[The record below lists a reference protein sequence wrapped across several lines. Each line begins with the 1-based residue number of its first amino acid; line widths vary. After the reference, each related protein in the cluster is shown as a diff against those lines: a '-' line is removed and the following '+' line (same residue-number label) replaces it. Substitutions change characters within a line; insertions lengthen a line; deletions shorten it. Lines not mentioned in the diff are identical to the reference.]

1 MSELDYIDKAKLI
14 VETAL
19 ERNAQD
25 PVVLEIRELTSFAD
39 AFVLLTGG
47 SDRQVRAIADQ
58 IEKKLKEVGS
68 PPLGIEGLRQGRWVL
83 LDCNEVVVH
92 VFEAEVREL
101 YALERLW
108 SDAPVLDLELP
119 TAPATIDTSGDPEGE
134 PTTDPAQEPNPSR

>member
-1 MSELDYIDKAKLI
+1 VSELDYIDKAKLI

-25 PVVLEIRELTSFAD
+25 PVVLEVRELTSFAD
-39 AFVLLTGG
+39 AFVLLSGG

-68 PPLGIEGLRQGRWVL
+68 PPIGIEGLRQARWVL

-92 VFEAEVREL
+92 VFEPEAREL

-108 SDAPVLDLELP
+108 SDAPVLNLELP
-119 TAPATIDTSGDPEGE
+119 PAPATTAPSEDTEDE
-134 PTTDPAQEPNPSR
+134 PVTAPVPGADPSR

>member
-1 MSELDYIDKAKLI
+1 
-14 VETAL
+14 
-19 ERNAQD
+19 
-25 PVVLEIRELTSFAD
+25 VVLEIGELTSFAD
-39 AFVLLTGG
+39 AFVLLSGG

-68 PPLGIEGLRQGRWVL
+68 PPIGIEGLRQGRWVL

-92 VFEAEVREL
+92 VFESEAREL

-119 TAPATIDTSGDPEGE
+119 ADRAATGGDDAETE
-134 PTTDPAQEPNPSR
+134 PMRDPVRGATPSR